1 MSGRAPS
8 PRTGS
13 CGRARTFLRLACL
26 SVVAVLLVLVVLP
39 LQPTARAG
47 PEPPSALATAYNTQ
61 RKLVRAGDG
70 TLYAAVAVNASGH
83 PEARV
88 LSTRD
93 GASWTPLP
101 PPTTG
106 NASDRTAV
114 AVDSR
119 GRLHLAWTELT
130 PGDRQVFY
138 ARFQDGAWTPA
149 EQLSSSPAYAG
160 FPAIAVDASD
170 RAHTVWYGFDGAFYQ
185 IYYRRLDPTGWT
197 PERALT
203 NEAVDATN
211 PSIALGPE
219 GHVHVVWFRLNRNAT
234 WNEIAYL
241 RLEGDTVAELR
252 PISAAG
258 VDSTDPS
265 IAVGPDGRV
274 HVVWSAR
281 PGGVDRIEHAERA
294 GTWSA
299 PEAVSP
305 TAVGA
310 MHPSLALDGSA
321 RLRVVWESVGGGIFA
336 QVRDGAWSAPTLVS
350 TPSGNRYPSLRWSQD
365 HNPLCGG
372 NAVVDAVW
380 THQEAGVLS
389 LAYRGIEAPADCPAP
404 SPSPW
409 PWVLGAS
416 ILGIAVLAVA
426 ALVWRRRRWY
436 PKPPAGPP

>member
-1 MSGRAPS
+1 MNARPPS
-8 PRTGS
+8 PCTEPR
-13 CGRARTFLRLACL
+13 GRARTLVRPACL
-26 SVVAVLLVLVVLP
+26 ALVAVLLVLAVLP
-39 LQPTARAG
+39 SQPTGRAG

-61 RKLVRAGDG
+61 RKLVRADDG

-114 AVDSR
+114 AIDSR

-138 ARFQDGAWTPA
+138 ARYEDGAWTPA
-149 EQLSSSPAYAG
+149 EQLSSSSGYAG

-170 RAHTVWYGFDGAFYQ
+170 RAHIVWYGFDGAFYQ

-234 WNEIAYL
+234 WNEVAYL
-241 RLEGDTVAELR
+241 RLEGDTVLELR
-252 PISAAG
+252 PISDVA
-258 VDSTDPS
+258 VDSTDPT
-265 IAVGPDGRV
+265 IAVGPGGRV
-274 HVVWSAR
+274 HVAWSAR
-281 PGGVDRIEHAERA
+281 PGGVDRIEYAERGA
-294 GTWSA
+294 AWSA

-305 TAVGA
+305 ASGGA
-310 MHPSLALDGSA
+310 IHPSLALDGSA
-321 RLRVVWESVGGGIFA
+321 RLRVVWESAGGGIYA
-336 QVRDGAWSAPTLVS
+336 VVRDGAWSGPVLLS
-350 TPSGNRYPSLRWSQD
+350 TPSGNRYPSLRWSQN
-365 HNPLCGG
+365 HNPLCGA

-380 THQEAGVLS
+380 THEEAGVLS
-389 LAYRGIEAPADCPAP
+389 LAYGGTAAPADCPAS

-409 PWVLGAS
+409 PWVLGAAV
-416 ILGIAVLAVA
+416 LGIAVLAAA